1 MFDGIP
7 IINYQQTKAVPLLH
21 LTEKLFRNNAFDSY
35 LTPQQ
40 LIVLEFIITIAND
53 EGKVKIWQELLEG
66 NLSLNVLN
74 ENTTPPK
81 PETTTENDGFG
92 DSSAQSH
99 MNNEDDGNGGDD
111 DDDFSQLDLEE
122 LKQSINGPNF
132 IGNLSLKL
140 RYVLWQFAINGKNQ
154 DDEIH
159 FDDDDPEY
167 VDDDYILLDEED
179 DALDMADVDNTKSE
193 INEQKKDGQ
202 PLGNIEREDGDYDE
216 DDDYDMDETTK
227 SNSPAQPLTEDSTDV
242 IQLEKDSNDKSI
254 LTMKISKETLTK
266 LRPTNINGILSNWRN
281 IYHNFEYDKETM
293 LKRLKLEKN
302 NELIESGKNKRS
314 HSESNKENSEDTVT
328 NSNEN
333 KKETPPLDSESQ
345 DEHDGKRPKQ
355 DSVGISSNFGIAS
368 LSIKHLLSSIADN
381 KSKLDISDYELK
393 HLLVDVRKNRSKWA
407 SDEKIGQE
415 ELYEAC
421 EKVVLELRNYTEH
434 STPFLNKV
442 SKREAPNYHQVIKKS
457 MDLNTVLKKLK
468 TFQYR
473 SKQEFVDDILLIWKN
488 CLTYNSDPT
497 HFLRAHAIAM
507 QKKSLQLI
515 PMIPNITIKKRAEVE
530 REMEEME
537 KDKDYEEEEEGDE
550 EVAGSGRKGLNMGAH
565 KPVNQSENEVQ
576 DATTKDNTPAIS
588 EKDDAAQQS
597 HEDKQNGLEDDK
609 GSKLG
614 GGTDSTS
621 EVKNEQTEN
630 VVNSDNG
637 DSNSTLEDK
646 KEKENS
652 EATKNV
658 ESDQQNNVEDD
669 EEAEEDEDED
679 EDKDEEGNYVNSQSY
694 LLERD
699 NDKDDIEISIWK
711 TLTAKVRAEICLKR
725 SEYFKDSHLNAQSAA
740 LLKNPKMMKP
750 FDELFS
756 EYKTQKELELYSQ
769 RVEQQ
774 SIMKNSFGA
783 VIKTEDVEQSTI
795 PNANMLESSLF
806 DKGAYE
812 IDIDNT
818 TFLQEYDTNNIYPD
832 LVYSGIDKEEIDKH
846 ENAIIESVVEE
857 GVTKKSAYLKNI
869 NKGLTPKINNNIS
882 LIQQI
887 RHICHKISLIRMLQ
901 SPHYMQGQRNVSPT
915 ALLNAHQYKYDD
927 INDEID
933 LDPVSQLP
941 THDSRDNKKLMW
953 KLMHKNVSKISMT
966 NGFETAEPA
975 AVNMLTSLAGEYL
988 SNLIKTVKI
997 HTESDSLN
1005 KMKRED
1011 ILKISLLENGISRP
1025 DDLYTYLESEFGK
1038 KPRKLKDV
1046 KMKLENFLKDLLR
1059 PTLKELSERNFD
1071 DESQSFLTGDFAT
1084 ELTGE
1089 DFFGFKE
1096 LGLEKEFGVLSSSVP
1111 LQLLSSQFQATDGET
1126 KVQVKKLQPEEFEK
1140 ARYSR
1145 IPKDYIDST
1154 KCSMVLKPFLQK
1166 AYERSKLYATKPPK
1180 GVTIEEKIKRK
1191 ETNLDSPS
1199 YILLE
1204 DDEVIVKT
1212 KGTARLRLPPTGKIS
1227 TAYKKK
1233 PISDAFILPEEPI
1246 APKTEVIPKP
1256 PTDSE
1261 TGGSFALPHDEPNPT
1276 SDDAPGAN
1284 SAVAVDSSLLSDID
1298 VSNTG
1303 SFSLSLPKIEER

>member
-7 IINYQQTKAVPLLH
+7 ITNYQQTKVEPLLH

-40 LIVLEFIITIAND
+40 LIVLEFIITAAND
-53 EGKVKIWQELLEG
+53 EGKIKIWQELMEG

-74 ENTTPPK
+74 ENTTQSK
-81 PETTTENDGFG
+81 SEDATENDGYR
-92 DSSAQSH
+92 SSSVEPP
-99 MNNEDDGNGGDD
+99 MN

-140 RYVLWQFAINGKNQ
+140 RYVLWQFAINGKNE
-154 DDEIH
+154 DDELH
-159 FDDDDPEY
+159 FDKDDSNY
-167 VDDDYILLDEED
+167 VDNDYILLDEEED
-179 DALDMADVDNTKSE
+179 IVDAEKIDSDKKEIKEKMAED
-193 INEQKKDGQ
+193 Q
-202 PLGNIEREDGDYDE
+202 PLGNVEREDEDYD
-216 DDDYDMDETTK
+216 DDDYDMEETNK
-227 SNSPAQPLTEDSTDV
+227 SNITTHPSAKDTTDIV
-242 IQLEKDSNDKSI
+242 QLEKDDNNKSI

-266 LRPTNINGILSNWRN
+266 LRPTNINGILSNWRS
-281 IYHNFEYDKETM
+281 IYHNFEYDRETM

-302 NELIESGKNKRS
+302 DELIESGKNKRS
-314 HSESNKENSEDTVT
+314 YSESNEENSEDTVT
-328 NSNEN
+328 NLQEN
-333 KKETPPLDSESQ
+333 KKETPPLDSDKQ

-355 DSVGISSNFGIAS
+355 DNVSIPSNYGIAS

-468 TFQYR
+468 MFQYR

-515 PMIPNITIKKRAEVE
+515 PMIPNITIRKRADVE
-530 REMEEME
+530 KEMDDME
-537 KDKDYEEEEEGDE
+537 RDKDYEEEEEGDE

-565 KPVNQSENEVQ
+565 KPVNQSENGAQ
-576 DATTKDNTPAIS
+576 DTTTKENTFALS
-588 EKDDAAQQS
+588 EKDDGIKES
-597 HEDKQNGLEDDK
+597 NENKEMGPENDKIDK
-609 GSKLG
+609 EEVKV
-614 GGTDSTS
+614 DSTTD
-621 EVKNEQTEN
+621 VKNEQDEVTA
-630 VVNSDNG
+630 NSGGEEGN
-637 DSNSTLEDK
+637 NPPLDK
-646 KEKENS
+646 KDEIENN
-652 EATKNV
+652 ELAK
-658 ESDQQNNVEDD
+658 DEDEDNDHSINPDND
-669 EEAEEDEDED
+669 EEAEDEDDED

-725 SEYFKDSHLNAQSAA
+725 SEYFKDSHLNSQSAA

-750 FDELFS
+750 FDDLFS
-756 EYKTQKELELYSQ
+756 EYRTQKELELYSQ
-769 RVEQQ
+769 RVEQR
-774 SIMKNSFGA
+774 SIMKNSFGN
-783 VIKTEDVEQSTI
+783 VVKTEETDQSAI
-795 PNANMLESSLF
+795 PSASILESTLF

-832 LVYSGIDKEEIDKH
+832 LVYSGVDKEEIDKQ
-846 ENAIIESVVEE
+846 ENIIIESVVEE
-857 GVTKKSAYLKNI
+857 GVMKQSEYLKNI
-869 NKGLTPKINNNIS
+869 KKGLTPKINKNIS

-901 SPHYMQGQRNVSPT
+901 NPHYMQSQRSANAT
-915 ALLNAHQYKYDD
+915 TLLNAHQYKYDD
-927 INDEID
+927 INDKID

-941 THDSRDNKKLMW
+941 THDNRDNKELMW
-953 KLMHKNVSKISMT
+953 KFMHKNVSKISMT

-997 HTESDSLN
+997 HSESDSLN

-1046 KMKLENFLKDLLR
+1046 KMKLENFLKELLR

-1096 LGLEKEFGVLSSSVP
+1096 LGLEKEFGVLSSTVP

-1140 ARYSR
+1140 TRYPR
-1145 IPKDYIDST
+1145 IPKDYIDSE
-1154 KCSMVLKPFLQK
+1154 KCSAVLKPFLQK
-1166 AYERSKLYATKPPK
+1166 AFERSKLYTTKPPK

-1191 ETNLDSPS
+1191 ETNLDSPN

-1233 PISDAFILPEEPI
+1233 PLADAFILPDEPI
-1246 APKTEVIPKP
+1246 VAKVEVTAEPVTEDV
-1256 PTDSE
+1256 
-1261 TGGSFALPHDEPNPT
+1261 TGGSIALPKEGH
-1276 SDDAPGAN
+1276 S
-1284 SAVAVDSSLLSDID
+1284 SVAVGTPETSSLTGPDSSLLSDID
-1298 VSNTG
+1298 ASNAG
-1303 SFSLSLPKIEER
+1303 SFSLSLPKIEEK